1 MRRNGRFLFNCFLKI
16 ILGLMAF
23 GKWVWAYVYAD
34 DFLELNWMGN
44 GYTSYVLPAL
54 RAWDRLR

>member
-1 MRRNGRFLFNCFLKI
+1 
-16 ILGLMAF
+16 MAF

-34 DFLELNWMGN
+34 DVLELNRMGN
-44 GYTSYVLPAL
+44 GYTSYVWPAL